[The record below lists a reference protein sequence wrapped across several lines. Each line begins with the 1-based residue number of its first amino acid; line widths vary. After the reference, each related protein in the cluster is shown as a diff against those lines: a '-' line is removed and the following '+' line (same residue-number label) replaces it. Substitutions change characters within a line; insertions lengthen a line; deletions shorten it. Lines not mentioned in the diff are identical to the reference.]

1 MTDHPSPA
9 SFVPA
14 ARGPL
19 AAGLALLLA
28 SACSAPPPPAAPP
41 PVVPV
46 KAMTIVERTADIT
59 SEYVGEVR
67 GSEEV
72 EVRARVT
79 GVMLSKHFVD
89 GTIVKKGDLLF
100 RVDDREF
107 RNQLA
112 QARAN
117 VAEVET
123 LLVQARQDVA
133 RYTPLVKTQAISRQM
148 YDNAVAAENQAAARV
163 EAVKAGI
170 AAANLAIEYAQ
181 VRAPITGRIGE
192 ALLLPG
198 GLVAAGNTALARI
211 SQDHPAW
218 VYFSVSEQQLL
229 EFTRRFAAAA
239 DRAAAVE
246 RIRHVR
252 LTLAD
257 GTEYPEV
264 GSINFAD
271 RAIDPKTGS
280 YTLRA
285 QFANDTGLLRPGQYA
300 RIRLVADRIEKAL
313 LVPDRAVQEQ
323 LGSYFVTVVGAGD
336 KAELRSVTL
345 GPRTGSAVIVTSGLK
360 SGERVVVEGTL
371 KARPGMA
378 LKVETITEADLARPA
393 GAGTPTATQTAGAA
407 K

>member
-1 MTDHPSPA
+1 MT
-9 SFVPA
+9 V
-14 ARGPL
+14 
-19 AAGLALLLA
+19 
-28 SACSAPPPPAAPP
+28 
-41 PVVPV
+41 
-46 KAMTIVERTADIT
+46 IERTTDIA

-79 GVMLSKHFVD
+79 GVLLSKHFTD
-89 GTIVKKGDLLF
+89 GSLVKKGDLLF
-100 RVDDREF
+100 RIDDREF

-112 QARAN
+112 EARAN
-117 VAEVET
+117 VAAAET

-133 RYTPLVKTQAISRQM
+133 RYTPLVKTQAISRQI

-170 AAANLAIEYAQ
+170 AAANLAIDYAE

-198 GLVAAGNTALARI
+198 GLVAAGNTVLARV
-211 SQDHPAW
+211 SRDDPAW

-229 EFTRRFAAAA
+229 EFTRRFAGPAE
-239 DRAAAVE
+239 RAAAVE
-246 RIRHVR
+246 RLRQVT

-257 GTEYPEV
+257 GRAYALP
-264 GSINFAD
+264 GAINFGD

-285 QFANDTGLLRPGQYA
+285 QFDNASGLLRSGLYG
-300 RIRLVADRIEKAL
+300 RVRLVSDRVENAL
-313 LVPDRAVQEQ
+313 LVPDRAIQEQ

-336 KAELRSVTL
+336 KAELRTVTL
-345 GPRTGSAVIVTSGLK
+345 GPRTGSYVVIASGLAR
-360 SGERVVVEGTL
+360 GERVVVEGTL
-371 KARPGMA
+371 KARPGTT
-378 LKVETITEADLARPA
+378 LKVEAITADALTRPA
-393 GAGTPTATQTAGAA
+393 PGSAAVTPAAGGAQ
-407 K
+407 

>member
-1 MTDHPSPA
+1 MPDHRWSDPTSA
-9 SFVPA
+9 TRHA
-14 ARGPL
+14 AA
-19 AAGLALLLA
+19 AAGLLLLC
-28 SACSAPPPPAAPP
+28 SACSAPPPAAAPP
-41 PVVPV
+41 PPVAV
-46 KAMTIVERTADIT
+46 KAMTVIERTTDIT

-89 GTIVKKGDLLF
+89 GSIVKKGDLLF

-123 LLVQARQDVA
+123 LLAQARQDVA
-133 RYTPLVKTQAISRQM
+133 RYTPLVKTQAISRQI
-148 YDNAVAAENQAAARV
+148 YDNAVAAEHQAAARV
-163 EAVKAGI
+163 EAVKVGI
-170 AAANLAIEYAQ
+170 ASANLAIDYAQ

-198 GLVAAGNTALARI
+198 GLVAAGNTVLARI
-211 SQDHPAW
+211 SQDNPAW

-229 EFTRRFAAAA
+229 EFTRRFAAPA

-246 RIRHVR
+246 RLRQVT

-257 GTEYPEV
+257 GSEYPLR
-264 GSINFAD
+264 GTINFSD

-285 QFANDTGLLRPGQYA
+285 QFDNVSGLLRPGLYG
-300 RIRLVADRIEKAL
+300 RIRLVADRVENAL
-313 LVPDRAVQEQ
+313 LVPDRAIQEQ

-336 KAELRSVTL
+336 TAELRTVTL
-345 GPRTGSAVIVTSGLK
+345 GPRTGSYVVIASGLRR
-360 SGERVVVEGTL
+360 GDRVIVEGTL
-371 KARPGMA
+371 KARPGTA
-378 LKVETITEADLARPA
+378 LKVEAITEAALAA
-393 GAGTPTATQTAGAA
+393 PTAPAAAPAQATGAA